1 MIEIVRNFIQDV
13 KCGQIEIYN
22 EFSLQHEMGI
32 LLRSQYPN
40 QKVQFERNV
49 SFFFSTGK
57 FIKREID
64 LVVFFPDKTT
74 LSYAIE
80 MKYPRNGQYPEQ
92 MFSFCKDI
100 LFVEQL
106 KKSGFKHT
114 FLIIFVDDPLFYS
127 GNGDGIYGY
136 FRQKKKLSGSVQKP
150 TGGKDETIQLSGC
163 YEVQWIPVSGDLKY
177 TLIEASSGQQV
188 NEGDGE

>member
-1 MIEIVRNFIQDV
+1 MIEIVGNFVEGI
-13 KCGQIEIYN
+13 KRGRIEIYN

-32 LLRSQYPN
+32 LLRSQFPN

-49 SFFFSTGK
+49 SSFFSTGK

-64 LVVFFPDKTT
+64 LAVFSPDKAT

-80 MKYPRNGQYPEQ
+80 LKFPRNGQYPEQ

-100 LFVEQL
+100 LFTEQL
-106 KKSGFKHT
+106 KKSGFKQT
-114 FLIIFVDDPLFYS
+114 FLIIFADDPLFYS

-136 FRQKKKLSGSVQKP
+136 FRQKKKLSGAVQKP
-150 TGGKDETIQLSGC
+150 TGRKDETIQLSGY

-177 TLIEASSGQQV
+177 TVIEANNGQQSTPA
-188 NEGDGE
+188 DGK